1 MLINFKQR
9 MRFDGSGGH
18 VFFYIFVAIAVYNE
32 VERERKRK
40 KVNDDFY
47 QYNTESVCN
56 GLLTFQK
63 KKNVSIFARVSIT

>member
-1 MLINFKQR
+1 MERLARI
-9 MRFDGSGGH
+9 
-18 VFFYIFVAIAVYNE
+18 FYIFVAIAVYNE
-32 VERERKRK
+32 VERRKK

-63 KKNVSIFARVSIT
+63 RKMSLFLREFNYLKG